1 MALTGEPASFEEWF
15 GPLGRCFHVSVF
27 QTDHGR
33 FAVMFLDITERK
45 LAEKSIVEQAEK
57 LKEINEELESFSYS
71 VSHDLR
77 APLRAIDGFSRMILK
92 KQGDLLDED
101 SRRQFQVIRDNVE
114 KMARLI
120 DDLLAFSRLGRQDVT
135 EMDVDLN
142 ELIREVWGELL
153 TINSGRAMTLKMDP
167 MPATRGDRAL
177 IRQVYVNLLGN
188 AVKFTKTREHAV
200 IEAGSFMKGNERV
213 YFIRDNGVGFDMK
226 FYDKIFGVFQR
237 LHNDAEYEG
246 TGIGL
251 ALVQRIIQKHG
262 GRVWAEGKVD
272 EGAVFCLLLPKQS
285 AGTFPDGSKI

>member
-1 MALTGEPASFEEWF
+1 
-15 GPLGRCFHVSVF
+15 
-27 QTDHGR
+27 
-33 FAVMFLDITERK
+33 
-45 LAEKSIVEQAEK
+45 
-57 LKEINEELESFSYS
+57 
-71 VSHDLR
+71 
-77 APLRAIDGFSRMILK
+77 
-92 KQGDLLDED
+92 
-101 SRRQFQVIRDNVE
+101 VIRDNVE